1 MRRTEAMVAA
11 VLLMAAVGLA
21 AAQPAVAIAPGV
33 WTPRVDY
40 DCNGTVVSVW
50 HEPKAVVLFVD
61 GELETLRQTRAGS
74 NARYAGDRR
83 EWQLRGGTA
92 RLGAVKGSAATQ
104 QECRT
109 TGMSSW
115 RPHAATRRYTCQDGL
130 TVEMTPELERASF
143 TFRGDTWWMREVS
156 ARGGTLYT
164 DGVRSWRG
172 SPAARLLVEADG
184 LAAIGCHPGVLE
196 DPETLDG
203 TVTMRTRQTLTPG
216 AIVEVRLVDVSKADA
231 PSVPLARQVIV
242 TSGEQVP
249 IPFSL
254 TYMKELVE
262 AGHRYH
268 VQATITEGGRVRYR
282 TTTAHPVFE
291 SGDPDTPVTIVVQPS
306 R

>member
-1 MRRTEAMVAA
+1 MQRIEAMTVA
-11 VLLMAAVGLA
+11 VLLMTAAGLA
-21 AAQPAVAIAPGV
+21 AAQAPAPAGRGA

-40 DCNGTVVSVW
+40 DCNGTVLSVW
-50 HEPKAVVLFVD
+50 YEPKAVVLFVD
-61 GELETLRQTRAGS
+61 GELETLQQLRAGS

-104 QECRT
+104 QECRV
-109 TGMSSW
+109 TGLSSW

-130 TVEMTPELERASF
+130 TVAMTPELEWASF
-143 TFRGDTWWMREVS
+143 TFRGDTWRMREVT
-156 ARGGTLYT
+156 ARGSTLYT

-172 SPAARLLVEADG
+172 SPASRLLVEADG
-184 LAAIGCHPGVLE
+184 LAAIGCHPGVLDE
-196 DPETLDG
+196 PATLSG
-203 TVTMRTRQTLTPG
+203 TVTMRTRQALTAG

-254 TYMKELVE
+254 TYMKELIE

-268 VQATITEGGRVRYR
+268 VQATISEGGRIRYR
-282 TTTAHPVFE
+282 TTTAHSVFE
-291 SGDPDTPVTIVVQPS
+291 SGAPDAPVTILVQPS